1 MNGLH
6 IALLVLNVVAATGV
20 AVTLCT
26 SDRNRGINVTLL
38 VLNVASA
45 VWQITRIV

>member
-6 IALLVLNVVAATGV
+6 IALLVLNMAAAACVAFLLG
-20 AVTLCT
+20 T
-26 SDRNRGINVTLL
+26 SNRNRGINSVLP

-45 VWQITRIV
+45 AWQITRIA